1 MIKYVGV
8 NDKITELFEG
18 QFIVPNGISYN
29 SYLLLED
36 KTCLFDTVDIRFYNE
51 FLDNVKNALNGRNL
65 DYLVINHMEPDH
77 SASIDK
83 LLNLYPDVTVVSTQK
98 SFQMINQFFPG
109 LEIKNQLVVKDLDVL
124 NLGNKNIKFVTAP
137 MVHWP
142 EVMFSYLEEDK
153 ILFSADA
160 FGKFGS
166 LDYDD
171 PEGWACEARRYYFG
185 IVGKYGQQVQAVLK
199 KLANF
204 NIEAIYP
211 LHGPILDKDLS
222 YYLNLYDIWSKYEA
236 ENEDA
241 TTIVYSSVYG
251 NTREAA
257 LYLASKLNKDY
268 DLFDLVN
275 DDMAEA
281 VEGAFENKRLV
292 ICTITYNGE
301 VFPQTLKFLN
311 ALTERNYQNRK
322 IAIIENGS
330 WAPNAKAYIY
340 KHFEKSKNIE
350 FYPNVVSIKS
360 KMSDENI
367 KQIDELAKELED

>member
-51 FLDNVKNALNGRNL
+51 FLENVKNALNGKKL

-98 SFQMINQFFPG
+98 SFQMINQFFPV
-109 LEIKNQLVVKDLDVL
+109 LKIKNQLVVKDGDNL
-124 NLGNKNIKFVTAP
+124 NLGNKNITFVTAP

-142 EVMFSYLEEDK
+142 EVMFSYLVEDK

-211 LHGPILDKDLS
+211 LHGPVLDSNLS
-222 YYLNLYDIWSKYEA
+222 YYLNLYDIWSKYEP
-236 ENEDA
+236 ENDDA

-257 LYLASKLNKDY
+257 LYLASKLKKDY